1 MDREQIIKHRDTL
14 HRETVRHVTRLSMD
28 HDEFEIMFPDP
39 ICTTL
44 ESGTVV
50 EIYGIDGETCRLI
63 TGKSEG
69 VNVDYPRL
77 KTNELEDL
85 HRMVTQKEYK
95 IVCLI

>member
-1 MDREQIIKHRDTL
+1 MDTNLIIKHRDNL
-14 HRETVRHVTRLSMD
+14 HRESVRHVTRLSKD
-28 HDEFEIMFPDP
+28 HSNFDLIFPNP

-44 ESGTVV
+44 ESGFIV